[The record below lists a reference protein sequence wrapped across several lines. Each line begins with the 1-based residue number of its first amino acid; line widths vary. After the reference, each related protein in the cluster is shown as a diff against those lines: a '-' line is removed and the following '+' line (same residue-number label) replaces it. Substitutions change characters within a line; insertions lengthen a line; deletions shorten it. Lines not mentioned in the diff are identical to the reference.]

1 MEGKDAKQSYKEIAE
16 RRPGRTARAVKEYWL
31 KNLRHNIIPQSE
43 RPPPAKRQR
52 MDEGV
57 AVDLGGDDYLFAVRR
72 HGVFAADLH

>member
-1 MEGKDAKQSYKEIAE
+1 MEGKEAKQSYKEIAQ
-16 RRPGRTARAVKEYWL
+16 RLPGRTAKAVSAHWL
-31 KNLRHNIIPQSE
+31 RNLRYNIIPQSE

-72 HGVFAADLH
+72 HGVFASDLH